1 MINVEELAKEA
12 ERLRNGETVSVVQQI
27 DPLIL
32 SLELEA
38 NNLRN
43 NVLTDSEELLSES
56 VTEDIE
62 YEDYEEEVE
71 EEDEDFGGFY
81 SSNGSF
87 INFYS
92 QEEKEEYTDNDDIL
106 LCKDGTYCT
115 QKRCLWDGESYVN
128 PYSSPY
134 ENSLCFDNNGF
145 VFVQSLSTSFTK
157 LASITGPTNTNIS
170 ITQIKLYPE
179 NWVYVEQYSGYVST
193 SDLERNN
200 WIVEEGIIKTD
211 PKFSVDTVKEKL
223 IAKYPYFEQ
232 IVNSIFP
239 EGEDYSWDYIIYQ
252 RIFCF
257 VVKLKKVEITN
268 SLNQKHIIRDLYVLL
283 PFNNV
288 FKMTGNLM
296 GTRGEISNFENDGG
310 YLHSHLPGHGVN
322 NFCLGTGPI
331 RDYISRFNISPDE
344 NELFNVIYN
353 IKIYAAW
360 ESIEGRPYRQIK
372 DLGKIEITESNNV
385 SFNES
390 ELIKKYI
397 KSDHQIPINLTTV
410 NGVKTLV
417 VNKNI
422 LEKQLVDFFSKS
434 DSALVY
440 KDITHNKYYST
451 ALIKGKDHV
460 LPDKLFTFKGK
471 DIFTT
476 VKTYNNE
483 IKVQDQEFYAH
494 PRITSK
500 IQEWFTKR
508 INDHIIQ
515 KETGFNPTKSTVI
528 SFD

>member
-43 NVLTDSEELLSES
+43 NVLTDNEELLSES

-81 SSNGSF
+81 NSNGSF

-92 QEEKEEYTDNDDIL
+92 QEEKEEYIDNDDIL
-106 LCKDGTYCT
+106 LCKDGIYCT

-200 WIVEEGIIKTD
+200 WIVEDGIIKD
-211 PKFSVDTVKEKL
+211 NPRFNKDYLREELLK
-223 IAKYPYFEQ
+223 KYPYFEQ
-232 IVNSIFP
+232 IVHSIFP
-239 EGEDYSWDYIIYQ
+239 QGDDYSWDYLVYSNS
-252 RIFCF
+252 FCF
-257 VVKLKKVEITN
+257 TLRVKEVTIRN
-268 SLNQKHIIRDLYVLL
+268 SSNQKHVIKDLFVLL
-283 PFNNV
+283 PFNKD
-288 FKMTGNLM
+288 FKLTGDLM
-296 GTRGEISNFENDGG
+296 GTRGEISWYEKDKS
-310 YLHSHLPGHGVN
+310 YYHSHLPGHGVN
-322 NFCLGTGPI
+322 NFCLGSGPI
-331 RDYISRFNISPDE
+331 RDYISRFNITPSED
-344 NELFNVIYN
+344 ELFNVIYN
-353 IKIYAAW
+353 IKIYIAW
-360 ESIEGRPYRQIK
+360 ESIEGRPHRRLAE
-372 DLGKIEITESNNV
+372 LGKKEIDV
-385 SFNES
+385 SLFDWNDAG
-390 ELIKKYI
+390 LMKQYV
-397 KSDHQIPINLTTV
+397 KSDYQIPINLTTV
-410 NGVKTLV
+410 GGVKTLV
-417 VNKNI
+417 VNENV
-422 LEKQLVDFFSKS
+422 LEKQLVDFFLAGS
-434 DSALVY
+434 DCLVY
-440 KDITHNKYYST
+440 KDITHNKYYTVDS
-451 ALIKGKDHV
+451 ISKKD
-460 LPDKLFTFKGK
+460 LKLSDKLFTFKGE
-471 DIFTT
+471 DIYTT
-476 VKTYNNE
+476 VKSYNDE
-483 IKVQDQEFYAH
+483 IKVQDKEFYAH
-494 PRITSK
+494 PKITFK
-500 IQEWFTKR
+500 IQEWLTKR